1 MSERV
6 TLARPYAEA
15 AFSLAQERK
24 DLGKW
29 SQMLRL
35 LSSIVGDAQMQT
47 VIGNPRITRERVAGL
62 AIDVGGSEFN
72 KEAHN
77 FIRLLAQNQRL
88 QLAPE
93 ISELFDALKA
103 DVEKTVEAEV
113 VSAVKLDD
121 KQIQTIAAALK
132 KRLGRE
138 VHVQATVDA
147 SLVGGAVIRAGDLVI
162 DGSVTGR
169 LRALETHLKR

>member
-24 DLGKW
+24 DLAKW

-35 LSSIVGDAQMQT
+35 LGGIAGDAQMQA
-47 VIGNPRITRERVAGL
+47 VIGNPRITRERVAGV
-62 AIDVGGSEFN
+62 AIDVGGAQFS
-72 KEAHN
+72 KEAQN

-93 ISELFDALKA
+93 IAALFDALKA
-103 DVEKTVEAEV
+103 DIEKTVEADV
-113 VSAVKLDD
+113 ISAVKLDD

-138 VHVQATVDA
+138 VHVHATVDA
-147 SLVGGAVIRAGDLVI
+147 SLVGGMVIRAGDLVI

>member
-24 DLGKW
+24 DLAKW
-29 SQMLRL
+29 SQMVRMLGD
-35 LSSIVGDAQMQT
+35 IVRDAQMQT
-47 VIGNPRITRERVAGL
+47 VIDNPRITRERIAGL
-62 AIDVGGSEFN
+62 AIDVGGSQFTT
-72 KEAHN
+72 EAQN

-93 ISELFDALKA
+93 IAELFDALKA
-103 DVEKTVEAEV
+103 AVEKTVEADV
-113 VSAVKLDD
+113 TSAVTLDD
-121 KQIQTIAAALK
+121 KQIQTIAQALK

-138 VHVQATVDA
+138 VHVRATVDT
-147 SLVGGAVIRAGDLVI
+147 SLVGGMVIRADDLVI

>member
-29 SQMLRL
+29 SQTLRL
-35 LSSIVGDAQMQT
+35 LASIVADAQMQA
-47 VIGNPRITRERVAGL
+47 VIGNPRVTRERVAGL
-62 AIDVGGSEFN
+62 AIDIAGSQFD

-93 ISELFDALKA
+93 IGELFDALKA
-103 DVEKTVEAEV
+103 EVEKTVEAEV
-113 VSAVKLDD
+113 VSAVRLDD

-138 VHVQATVDA
+138 VHVQTTIDA

-162 DGSVTGR
+162 DGSVTER

>member
-15 AFSLAQERK
+15 AFTLAQERK
-24 DLGKW
+24 DLSKW

-35 LSSIVGDAQMQT
+35 LGGIVNDAQMQT
-47 VIGNPRITRERVAGL
+47 VIANPRITRERVAGL
-62 AIDVGGSEFN
+62 AIDVGGGQFT

-93 ISELFDALKA
+93 IAELFDALKA
-103 DVEKTVEAEV
+103 DIEKTVEAEV
-113 VSAVKLDD
+113 ISAVKLDD

-138 VHVQATVDA
+138 VQVQAKVDA